1 MAIAPITNTLT
12 RNSNVA
18 FTALRVKKDKQ
29 EQESGSSSSFMKAVP
44 LATMLAMSPLTV
56 ANINA
61 ADRIDDGHNIEL
73 VESQGIDE
81 VEQVQNVLKSKVFS
95 DSNGSTK
102 VTFVNSDNNKNNFE
116 KVLITESWPANSRL
130 NIKAGSATYE
140 VKGITKY
147 NYKIQAD
154 DGNNSSNMP
163 FIRLSV
169 AAQNGNEVAITDKKV
184 CQFVA
189 NELASSN
196 NNSNVSKNVINR
208 NLRMSYDEDFTL
220 QNVPNGNII
229 SSSKGIANGVKN
241 MGAVLLGTQQFDG
254 DNGTYEAKYY
264 SLQKDD
270 RVQMITI
277 KGPNFPH
284 LWVVANFRNNASFE
298 NYGSGE
304 NTPQSYSYSQTV
316 LLDEDLKKYSI
327 SDRSLT
333 NILMS
338 IYDNEIVDNCF
349 EVKEQYNNYMVLPK
363 GAIAPI
369 HD

>member
-1 MAIAPITNTLT
+1 
-12 RNSNVA
+12 
-18 FTALRVKKDKQ
+18 
-29 EQESGSSSSFMKAVP
+29 
-44 LATMLAMSPLTV
+44 
-56 ANINA
+56 
-61 ADRIDDGHNIEL
+61 
-73 VESQGIDE
+73 
-81 VEQVQNVLKSKVFS
+81 
-95 DSNGSTK
+95 
-102 VTFVNSDNNKNNFE
+102 
-116 KVLITESWPANSRL
+116 
-130 NIKAGSATYE
+130 
-140 VKGITKY
+140 
-147 NYKIQAD
+147 
-154 DGNNSSNMP
+154 
-163 FIRLSV
+163 
-169 AAQNGNEVAITDKKV
+169 
-184 CQFVA
+184 
-189 NELASSN
+189 
-196 NNSNVSKNVINR
+196 
-208 NLRMSYDEDFTL
+208 MSYDEDFTL

-298 NYGSGE
+298 NYGTGE